1 MLLLEI
7 RKILKRKEFKFVSIL
22 MFMAVVIDF
31 LVNCYNYYGAPMTNV
46 YSAHTMTVLD
56 NISRE
61 PFRVIFV
68 VALPLVASI
77 IASDMYLNDTK
88 LQINS
93 YIITRIHKKKYIQIQ
108 ALAIFIVVSFTTFFA
123 FLLNITLCII
133 TFPIYGSAMHGITLP
148 YDIIRY
154 NDNDNT
160 YRLFETLAF
169 YHPYINLIFFTVMRS
184 MIAGVF
190 ALLSYGISFLPRV
203 NKYIVF
209 VASFFI
215 YNTVNIVELLF
226 ENTLFSLN
234 MENSP
239 LIKLAYSGILQ
250 LNPIGDIWTYLKDII
265 LYLLICFITLT
276 IATRKE
282 EL

>member
-22 MFMAVVIDF
+22 MFLAVVIDF
-31 LVNCYNYYGAPMTNV
+31 LVNCYNFYGSPMTNI

-93 YIITRIHKKKYIQIQ
+93 YIITRIPKRKYIRNQ

-123 FLLNITLCII
+123 ILLNITLCII
-133 TFPIYGSAMHGITLP
+133 TFPIYGSAMHGIILP

-203 NKYIVF
+203 NKYVVF

-226 ENTLFSLN
+226 ENRLFSLN
-234 MENSP
+234 MENST

-250 LNPIGDIWTYLKDII
+250 LNPVGDIWTYLKDII
-265 LYLLICFITLT
+265 LYLLICLITLI